1 MPPLACCDDGTAA
14 VVLVLVLVMLLL
26 LLLTGG
32 GCPPRRVLRKCLG
45 IEICGTDVAAA
56 SPSVG
61 TCDGGNDDGGSALIL
76 LPSGVCSSRRFSFH
90 LQN

>member
-32 GCPPRRVLRKCLG
+32 GCPPRRVFRKGIG
-45 IEICGTDVAAA
+45 IEIRGTDVAAA

-61 TCDGGNDDGGSALIL
+61 TC
-76 LPSGVCSSRRFSFH
+76 VMVVMMMVVRR
-90 LQN
+90 